1 VKKMPVKR
9 NTINLNVSGNFLCPT
24 DADTGLPVTDAGF
37 QGEDGAVWIHVNI
50 PTDWQELSVRLQV
63 QSSNGKCDVSG
74 LPLAG
79 AIDMPLRSLVT
90 VPGRLTVTLT
100 GTASNGVR
108 RTAQCQSLFITSE
121 DCLPDTIPQMYPLA
135 FENLCNEVE
144 SGVVHTI
151 TGSGGAKVTKTDD
164 TTYDINVTG
173 VGGDM
178 LQSNFVTGKGVSNV
192 NIVDHAAYADKT
204 GLADNATHAD
214 SSSSADIASS
224 ANNAAVGSPLEAAIN
239 ARQQALSPGGGG
251 GVDLLSGTTVKS
263 LQTNG
268 LTITSDNNCVTLG
281 IDGALATTGAF
292 SYFAQDTPPSG
303 WLYADGRQ
311 VKITDYQSLY
321 NVIGDKYGQ
330 GTISNITVSPTYLT
344 DNNNPASDIVLQK
357 YASGIQ
363 TVSYF
368 ASNGTVFDGDGFDIT
383 TAGSYTVYCKDSS
396 GREAIQIANIPAYSA
411 PFIINTYSDPLTSDW
426 KLVVWEQV
434 SGNQAAISLVKFD
447 VGIQTTGYFA
457 QAGLSLG
464 TQTQEGYTFQDGTT
478 MPSGNYTWYVKDASG
493 HEAVQ
498 YFMVTAKPT
507 LTMYLTLST
516 GSDSF
521 KLPNMMGTLNA
532 QLTPCIKS

>member
-1 VKKMPVKR
+1 
-9 NTINLNVSGNFLCPT
+9 
-24 DADTGLPVTDAGF
+24 
-37 QGEDGAVWIHVNI
+37 VWLHANI
-50 PTDWQELSVRLQV
+50 PTDWQDLSVRLQV
-63 QSSNGKCDVSG
+63 QAESGDCDVSG
-74 LPLAG
+74 LPLSG
-79 AIDMPLRSLVT
+79 TIDMPLRSLVT

-100 GTASNGVR
+100 GSSADGVR
-108 RTAQCQSLFITSE
+108 RTAQCQSLFVMYE
-121 DCLPDTIPQMYPLA
+121 DCVPDPIPQAYPLA
-135 FENLCNEVE
+135 FENLCSEVE

-151 TGSGGAKVTKTDD
+151 TGSGGAKVTKTND

-178 LQSNFVTGKGVSNV
+178 LQANFATGTGASNT
-192 NIVDHAAYADKT
+192 NIIDHAAYADKT
-204 GLADNATHAD
+204 GSADTAAHADSASNADHASNADNAT
-214 SSSSADIASS
+214 
-224 ANNAAVGSPLEAAIN
+224 VGSPLEAAIN
-239 ARQQALSPGGGG
+239 SRQQALSPGGNG

-263 LQTNG
+263 LITNG

-292 SYFAQDTPPSG
+292 LYFIQDTPPSG
-303 WLYADGRQ
+303 WIYADGRQ
-311 VKITDYQSLY
+311 IKIADYQSLY

-344 DNNNPASDIVLQK
+344 DNNNPANDIVLQK

-363 TVSYF
+363 AVSYF
-368 ASNGTVFDGDGFDIT
+368 TSNGTVFDGDCFEIA

-396 GREAIQIANIPAYSA
+396 GREAIQIASIPDYSA
-411 PFIINTYSDPLTSDW
+411 PFIINTYSDPLTSDL
-426 KLVVWEQV
+426 KLVVWEEV
-434 SGNQAAISLVKFD
+434 TGNQSGISLVKFD

-457 QAGLSLG
+457 QGGLTLG
-464 TQTQEGYTFQDGTT
+464 TQTQEGYTFQDGST
-478 MPSGNYTWYVKDASG
+478 MPSGNYTWYVKDAAG

-516 GSDSF
+516 GSDYF

-532 QLTPCIKS
+532 QLTPCVKM